1 MEEEL
6 RVRYEDSE
14 LIVADKPAGMHTA
27 PLSPGDSGTLLELV
41 MQSFPEVGALPG
53 IKAVEPGLVH
63 RLDRET
69 SGLVV
74 VARTAGAFDALRRS
88 FASGEARKDY
98 TAACAD
104 DGQPGGTPPRP
115 SKDLP
120 ADAYPRR
127 HLVDYDGRETPATLR
142 IESRFAPYGPGR
154 RMVRPVLAGERSAK
168 LLAAASP
175 ELYCT
180 EARILERRGGRA
192 LLSAWIRKGFR
203 HQVRAHLAFLGFP
216 ILGDPFYG
224 AVVPTGFASRMYLH
238 AARIE
243 LAHPATGRPLVVES
257 PVPEE
262 FTSLFEYVKGASP

>member
-1 MEEEL
+1 MEKEL
-6 RVRYEDSE
+6 CVRYEDSE
-14 LIVADKPAGMHTA
+14 LIVVDKPAGMHTA
-27 PLSPGDSGTLLELV
+27 PLSPGDDGTLLDLV
-41 MQSFPEVGALPG
+41 MESFPEIGALPG

-74 VARTAGAFDALRRS
+74 IARTPRAFEALRRS
-88 FASGEARKDY
+88 FAAGEARKDY
-98 TAACAD
+98 SAACAAAGGEA
-104 DGQPGGTPPRP
+104 GQ
-115 SKDLP
+115 
-120 ADAYPRR
+120 
-127 HLVDYDGRETPATLR
+127 TLR
-142 IESRFAPYGPGR
+142 VESRFAPYGKGR

-168 LLAAASP
+168 LLAAASR
-175 ELYCT
+175 ELYGT

-216 ILGDPFYG
+216 ILGDPLYG
-224 AVVPTGFASRMYLH
+224 AVVPAGFASRMYLH